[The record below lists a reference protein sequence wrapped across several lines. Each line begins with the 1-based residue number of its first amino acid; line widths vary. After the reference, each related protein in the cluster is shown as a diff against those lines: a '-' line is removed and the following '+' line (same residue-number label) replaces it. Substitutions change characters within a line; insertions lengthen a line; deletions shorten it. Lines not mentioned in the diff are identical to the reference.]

1 MQPQPITPKEQ
12 RAPMRGDMLLL
23 INPQTSPA
31 AADATLE
38 FGRFRILL
46 RRRQLL
52 ADGVPVKL
60 GTRAFDLLMVLIEAD
75 GLLVTKDEILA
86 RVWPGIVVEE
96 SNLKIH
102 ICTLRKALGD
112 DRDFI
117 RTETGRGYRFT
128 AAIRSTA
135 APPDRVTAPDA
146 AEPRVVPN
154 AASPTDLSAIA
165 LRLVHLEAELA
176 EVLNL
181 LIMHQIEMPT
191 GSGRTGNAGRRNRPR
206 RRVRSLS
213 RTDAFG
219 KWRPDRRPSARDSAP
234 TPAAEALASGGHPRR
249 AKRATPRLRR

>member
-12 RAPMRGDMLLL
+12 RAPMRGDMLLS
-23 INPQTSPA
+23 ISPQTSPA

-102 ICTLRKALGD
+102 ICALRKALGD
-112 DRDFI
+112 DRVFI

-135 APPDRVTAPDA
+135 APPDRVRAPDA
-146 AEPRVVPN
+146 AEPRVVSN

-165 LRLVHLEAELA
+165 LRLVYLEVELA

-191 GSGRTGNAGRRNRPR
+191 GSGRTGNAGRRTRPR

-213 RTDAFG
+213 RTGTFG
-219 KWRPDRRPSARDSAP
+219 
-234 TPAAEALASGGHPRR
+234 ERR
-249 AKRATPRLRR
+249 ARPPTLCAR